1 MNTYIYTGGSS
12 LLKMKDNDI
21 KSFDTISNH
30 YLNIDWAWVI
40 EEDGTFV
47 ANDKEYDV
55 KAGDVIYILYA
66 GYREK
71 EVPVKDRRK
80 VRDIVIVRNEDLYN
94 NFKLNKKYEESQ
106 NNENCIKSCCPEAP
120 CGEC

>member
-1 MNTYIYTGGSS
+1 MNTYIYTSSGS

-21 KSFDTISNH
+21 KNFDTIGNH

-55 KAGDVIYILYA
+55 KAGDVILVLYA

-80 VRDIVIVRNEDLYN
+80 VRDIVIIRNEDLYN

-106 NNENCIKSCCPEAP
+106 NSGNCIKDCRPDAP
-120 CGEC
+120 CSEC

>member
-1 MNTYIYTGGSS
+1 MNTYIYTGSDS

-21 KSFDTISNH
+21 KNFDTISNH
-30 YLNIDWAWVI
+30 YLNVDWTWVI

-47 ANDKEYDV
+47 ANEKEYDV
-55 KAGDVIYILYA
+55 KAGDVIFVLYA

-80 VRDIVIVRNEDLYN
+80 VRDFVIIRNEDFYN
-94 NFKLNKKYEESQ
+94 NYKLNEEYEQ
-106 NNENCIKSCCPEAP
+106 NRNMKDCNCCEA
-120 CGEC
+120 CVKEA

>member
-1 MNTYIYTGGSS
+1 MNTYIYTGGGS
-12 LLKMKDNDI
+12 LLTMKDNDI
-21 KSFDTISNH
+21 KNFDTISNH

-47 ANDKEYDV
+47 ANEKEYDV
-55 KAGDVIYILYA
+55 KAGDVILVLYA

-80 VRDIVIVRNEDLYN
+80 VRDIVIIRNEDLYN

-106 NNENCIKSCCPEAP
+106 NSGNCIKSCCPEAP
-120 CGEC
+120 CSEC

>member
-12 LLKMKDNDI
+12 LLTMKDNDI
-21 KSFDTISNH
+21 KNFDTISNH

-47 ANDKEYDV
+47 VNEKEYDV
-55 KAGDVIYILYA
+55 KAGDVILVLYA

-80 VRDIVIVRNEDLYN
+80 VRDFVIIRNEDFYN
-94 NFKLNKKYEESQ
+94 NYKLNKEYEQ
-106 NNENCIKSCCPEAP
+106 NCNMKDCNCCEA
-120 CGEC
+120 CVKEA